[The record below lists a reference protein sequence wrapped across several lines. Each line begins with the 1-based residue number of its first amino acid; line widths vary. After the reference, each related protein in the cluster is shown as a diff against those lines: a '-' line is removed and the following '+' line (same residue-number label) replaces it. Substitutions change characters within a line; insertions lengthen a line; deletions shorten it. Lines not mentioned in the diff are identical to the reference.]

1 MCMREREKERKRYRE
16 TESRWK
22 KNGTVTLGKHL
33 PFSDTQFLNDNEIV
47 DLHELRVLFDS
58 RIMWYF
64 EAVFREN
71 VTRLYVG
78 HLYVQS
84 WSRGVPSN
92 FFFP

>member
-1 MCMREREKERKRYRE
+1 M
-16 TESRWK
+16 
-22 KNGTVTLGKHL
+22 TLGKQL

-47 DLHELRVLFDS
+47 DLRELSILFDS

-64 EAVFREN
+64 ETVFREH
-71 VTRLYVG
+71 VTRLYLG

-92 FFFP
+92 FLFP